1 MHRLF
6 NKLKNIFAVIIIIII
21 FASYFGVY
29 IPLKNELEDSLHR
42 GFKNMVSNAEI
53 TLENHLNRAVEGA
66 ESLSSRT
73 MIRRELEKYKAGEI
87 SYQALQEYTQPKYE
101 DGAAIHN
108 HLLAAYRFV
117 DDRVLANYGGDYL
130 ELLDNNGFLE
140 SEADNLMITADQR
153 YIIVKSFILTDA
165 GNRLGSDYIIY
176 DLNAM
181 LSELR
186 QLNPEEID
194 YNILKGESELN
205 SGIKADTII
214 EIRELNNTDYF
225 LQAETPASLIYDTI
239 GRISYKII
247 LVVLLTVLAI
257 AFLVTKVLHNTSK
270 KIVKNL
276 KKELKEKTILS
287 ETDKML
293 GIYNRAKFNQE
304 LEREIDRVKRYQSK
318 LSLIMID
325 IDYFKEFNDNYG
337 HHVGDQIL
345 KKIVSIV
352 EEKIRKHDIL
362 ARYGGDEFM
371 IICPETGLRD
381 AENLAQ
387 RLNKA
392 IDYYNCSEDNNL
404 SCSFGVA
411 EYQDDEDN
419 LKSLIKRADQALYQA
434 KENGRNR
441 VCRNVN

>member
-6 NKLKNIFAVIIIIII
+6 NKLKNIFAIIIIIII

-29 IPLKNELEDSLHR
+29 IPLKNELEDSLHQ

-53 TLENHLNRAVEGA
+53 ILESHLNRAVEGA

-73 MIRRELEKYKAGEI
+73 MIKRELEKYQVGEI
-87 SYQALQEYTQPKYE
+87 NYQTLQEYTQPKYE
-101 DGAAIHN
+101 DGAAIDN

-117 DDRVLANYGGDYL
+117 DNRVLANYGGDYL
-130 ELLDNNGFLE
+130 ELLDNNDFLG

-153 YIIVKSFILTDA
+153 YIIVKSSILTDA

-194 YNILKGESELN
+194 YNILKGESEIS
-205 SGIKADTII
+205 SGIKTDTII

-225 LQAETPASLIYDTI
+225 LKAETPASLIYDTI

-293 GIYNRAKFNQE
+293 GIYNRAKFNKE

-337 HHVGDQIL
+337 HH
-345 KKIVSIV
+345 
-352 EEKIRKHDIL
+352 
-362 ARYGGDEFM
+362 
-371 IICPETGLRD
+371 
-381 AENLAQ
+381 
-387 RLNKA
+387 
-392 IDYYNCSEDNNL
+392 
-404 SCSFGVA
+404 
-411 EYQDDEDN
+411 
-419 LKSLIKRADQALYQA
+419 
-434 KENGRNR
+434 
-441 VCRNVN
+441 